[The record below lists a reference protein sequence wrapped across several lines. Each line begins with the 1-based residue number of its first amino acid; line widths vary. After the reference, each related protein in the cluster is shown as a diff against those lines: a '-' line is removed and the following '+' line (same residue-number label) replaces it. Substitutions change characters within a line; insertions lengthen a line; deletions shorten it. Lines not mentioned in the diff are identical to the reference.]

1 MKPALALIS
10 LFLIASC
17 AGVERR
23 NRISLVGDWRYADAI
38 QSCQYSFK
46 GDGSFTG
53 DVKQRARMVS
63 KFTGRWTVKG
73 DALLYT
79 YISDAFGRIPAGA
92 TDRDRLVEMK
102 KDSFLIQAA
111 NGERRRYLRIH

>member
-17 AGVERR
+17 VSLERW
-23 NRISLVGDWRYADAI
+23 NRILLVGDWRYADAI

-53 DVKQRARMVS
+53 DVKQRAKMVS

-92 TDRDRLVEMK
+92 TDRDRLLEVK
-102 KDSFLIQAA
+102 RDSFLIQAA